1 MDPNA
6 MGPHGR
12 ALLDCFSGKDGVTI
26 IMHRED
32 GYRSDLPIDSFFRQ
46 PADFSPLEQ
55 AAMALC
61 RGRVLDVGA
70 GAGCHSL
77 YLQKQGHDVL
87 AVDIAPAAVEIM
99 RKRGVRQVRCSD
111 IFALDEGPF
120 DTLLLMMHGIGLVE
134 TLSGLDRFLDHARKL
149 VAHDGQIVLDSLDV
163 GVTSDPA
170 HLAYHEANRRA
181 GRYAGEIRTRFE
193 YQGQM
198 GPQFGWLHV
207 DSETLSKHAQRAG
220 WTSRVVRQ
228 GPSGN
233 YLAQLERRQ

>member
-12 ALLDCFSGKDGVTI
+12 ALQDRFNGKEGVTI
-26 IMHRED
+26 IAHRED
-32 GYRSDLPIDSFFRQ
+32 GLRSDLPVGPFFRQ
-46 PADFSPLEQ
+46 PADFSSLEQ

-77 YLQKQGHDVL
+77 YLQEQGHDVL

-99 RKRGVRQVRCSD
+99 RKRGVSQVRCSD

-163 GVTSDPA
+163 GVTSDPV
-170 HLAYHEANRRA
+170 HIAYQEANRRA
-181 GRYAGEIRTRFE
+181 GRYAGEIRMRFE
-193 YQGQM
+193 YLGRT
-198 GPQFGWLHV
+198 GAQFGWLHV
-207 DSETLSKHAQRAG
+207 DSETLAEHAKQANWG
-220 WTSRVVRQ
+220 CRVVRREA
-228 GPSGN
+228 SGD
-233 YLAQLERRQ
+233 YLAQLERSE